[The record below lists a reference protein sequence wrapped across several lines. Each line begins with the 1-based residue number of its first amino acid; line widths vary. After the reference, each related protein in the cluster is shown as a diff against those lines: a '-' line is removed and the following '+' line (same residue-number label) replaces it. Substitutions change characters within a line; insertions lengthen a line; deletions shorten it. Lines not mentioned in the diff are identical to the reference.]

1 MKTIVTPADLPEPT
15 TLSSSALAGA
25 HKYPGRAATLAGVR
39 RTLAYQAHGP
49 PR

>member
-1 MKTIVTPADLPEPT
+1 MKTIVTPADLPQST

-25 HKYPGRAATLAGVR
+25 RRYPGRAATLTGVR

-49 PR
+49 PC